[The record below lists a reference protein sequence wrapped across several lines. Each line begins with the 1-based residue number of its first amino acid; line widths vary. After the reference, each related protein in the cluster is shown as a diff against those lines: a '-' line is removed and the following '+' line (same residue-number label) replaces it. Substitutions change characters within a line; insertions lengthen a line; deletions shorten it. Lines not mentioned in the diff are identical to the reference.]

1 MSFPQTEVAFA
12 PTKAFVAAF
21 PEEAKEQGTKFTT
34 PSWAP
39 KVPVETVTGG
49 IAAVVPLEIKKDA
62 EEIRDF
68 IIGAVVGAGAVFLV
82 YYVTRYYLLPLIPYG
97 QVE

>member
-49 IAAVVPLEIKKDA
+49 IAAIKRDA

-82 YYVTRYYLLPLIPYG
+82 YYVTRHYLLPLIPYG